1 MPARIKRKTVCCP
14 LALIGVVLLVYGAWF
29 RTIAASVKDEDGLT
43 VVVESEPALMKA
55 ITVMCP
61 T

>member
-1 MPARIKRKTVCCP
+1 M
-14 LALIGVVLLVYGAWF
+14 GVVLLVYGAWF